1 LLLSQTV
8 GQPRR
13 RPCGGGCSRPCFFFL
28 LLAFFLQFDI
38 RLAST
43 SVYMAKI
50 PHPIRLTGLV
60 LSAVIISFSTAR
72 AQQAPPTPAGTP
84 DEKTITSSGNLPSPT
99 WLFKKISEVLP
110 EFDWKTKVREL
121 ASDPNFEKSDY
132 PDDLSKVSNLGIRL
146 AVAFV
151 AIMAKDY
158 ESVEKAAKVSTE
170 LASGFTAATD
180 IKAKAEEAQEAA
192 KNEKWDEV
200 NTKLD
205 LIAQD
210 VAKELKTGA
219 HQEEA
224 TMSFATGW
232 LTGLNIISS
241 AVAQNYNEF
250 AALFIRQGP
259 LPGLLVTQLKAVS
272 SNYKSNNDG
281 KDHSNYKTITDGVTE
296 IAEAVTKDQ
305 TKPLSKD
312 EVVALRDK
320 TGQLIKSIETL
331 S

>member
-1 LLLSQTV
+1 M
-8 GQPRR
+8 
-13 RPCGGGCSRPCFFFL
+13 
-28 LLAFFLQFDI
+28 LAFFLQFDI
-38 RLAST
+38 GLAST

-60 LSAVIISFSTAR
+60 LSAVIITLGTAR
-72 AQQAPPTPAGTP
+72 AQKAPATPAGTP
-84 DEKTITSSGNLPSPT
+84 DDKTITSSGNLPSPT
-99 WLFKKISEVLP
+99 WLFKAISAALP

-121 ASDPNFEKSDY
+121 TSDPNFEKSDY
-132 PDDLSKVSNLGIRL
+132 PDDLSKVSNLGVRL

-151 AIMAKDY
+151 AIMAQDY
-158 ESVEKAAKVSTE
+158 ESVEKAAKVSAE
-170 LASGFTAATD
+170 LSSGFSVSSD
-180 IKAKAEEAQEAA
+180 IKSKAEEARDLA
-192 KNEKWDEV
+192 KAGKWEDV
-200 NTKLD
+200 NSKLD

-219 HQEEA
+219 HKSEA

-241 AVAQNYNEF
+241 ALADNYSEE
-250 AALFIRQGP
+250 AATLIRQGP
-259 LPGLLVTQLKAVS
+259 LPGLLVEQLKAVAQ
-272 SNYKSNNDG
+272 NYKSNDDG
-281 KDHSNYKTITDGVTE
+281 KDHSNYKTITDGVTAV
-296 IAEAVTKDQ
+296 AEAIRKDQ

-320 TGQLIKSIETL
+320 SGELIKSIETL

>member
-1 LLLSQTV
+1 M
-8 GQPRR
+8 
-13 RPCGGGCSRPCFFFL
+13 
-28 LLAFFLQFDI
+28 

-60 LSAVIISFSTAR
+60 LSAVIITLGTAR
-72 AQQAPPTPAGTP
+72 AQKAPATPAGTP
-84 DEKTITSSGNLPSPT
+84 DDKTITSSGNLPSPT
-99 WLFKKISEVLP
+99 WLFKAISAALP

-121 ASDPNFEKSDY
+121 VADPNFEKSDY
-132 PDDLSKVSNLGIRL
+132 PDDLSKVSNLGVRL

-151 AIMAKDY
+151 AIMAQDY
-158 ESVEKAAKVSTE
+158 ESVEKAAKVSAE
-170 LASGFTAATD
+170 LSSGFSVSSD
-180 IKAKAEEAQEAA
+180 IKSKAEEARDLA
-192 KNEKWDEV
+192 KEGKWDEV
-200 NTKLD
+200 NSKLD

-219 HQEEA
+219 HKSEA

-241 AVAQNYNEF
+241 ALADNYSEE
-250 AALFIRQGP
+250 AATLIRQGP
-259 LPGLLVTQLKAVS
+259 LPGLLVEQLKAVAQ
-272 SNYKSNNDG
+272 NYKSNNDG
-281 KDHSNYKTITDGVTE
+281 KDHSNYKSITDGVTAV
-296 IAEAVTKDQ
+296 AEAIRKDQ

-320 TGQLIKSIETL
+320 SGDLIKSIETL

>member
-1 LLLSQTV
+1 M
-8 GQPRR
+8 
-13 RPCGGGCSRPCFFFL
+13 
-28 LLAFFLQFDI
+28 LAFFLQFDI

-60 LSAVIISFSTAR
+60 LSAVIITLGTAR
-72 AQQAPPTPAGTP
+72 AQKAPATPAGTP
-84 DEKTITSSGNLPSPT
+84 DDKTITSSGNLPSPT
-99 WLFKKISEVLP
+99 WLFKAISAALP

-121 ASDPNFEKSDY
+121 TSDPNFEKSDY
-132 PDDLSKVSNLGIRL
+132 PDDLSKVSNLGVRL

-151 AIMAKDY
+151 AIMAQDY
-158 ESVEKAAKVSTE
+158 ESVEKAAKVSAE
-170 LASGFTAATD
+170 LSSGFSVSSD
-180 IKAKAEEAQEAA
+180 IKSKAEEARDLA
-192 KNEKWDEV
+192 KAGKWEDV
-200 NTKLD
+200 NSKLD

-219 HQEEA
+219 HKSEA

-241 AVAQNYNEF
+241 ALADNYSEE
-250 AALFIRQGP
+250 AATLIRQGP
-259 LPGLLVTQLKAVS
+259 LPGLLVEQLKAVAQ
-272 SNYKSNNDG
+272 NYKSNDDG
-281 KDHSNYKTITDGVTE
+281 KDHSNYKTITDGVTAV
-296 IAEAVTKDQ
+296 AEAIRKDQ

-320 TGQLIKSIETL
+320 SGELIKSIETL